1 MQSWAKLCMP
11 RDSSVYLEDIL
22 EAIASPCV
30 VRQKYGRP
38 PTDLTPPM
46 FRSQR
51 LIPTAVVVG

>member
-1 MQSWAKLCMP
+1 MP